1 MEESAAT
8 GGPYIGT
15 LLRICWQWVRE
26 ELYNGLIASGYD
38 GLSRA
43 QVTVFRFP
51 TPEGLRPSELAE
63 RLQITKQ
70 SVNDLLRDLEALGYL
85 TREVTPDDGRARV
98 VRLTAKGR
106 RLERAVY
113 RETQLAELR
122 MAKILGSERFDEFRR
137 LTVEAVEALTGQD
150 VSSVS

>member
-1 MEESAAT
+1 VEESAAT